1 MQVGQIALEKDSKK
15 KSELMD
21 DELDLLPVF
30 TKSTSR
36 NRIPS
41 ETLEHIDALKSI
53 DHALSKFK
61 LNRNEIRVYLYLA
74 RFGAHKAQ
82 SVAEALGVHRTEA
95 YKILSRLEE
104 QGLICRVMERPMK
117 FVAVPFENVL
127 NNLIEERRQK
137 IHQMEQRKAELL
149 KIWAS
154 LPEPETV
161 NQRKETFQVLE
172 GKKHISVRL
181 NELLENAEKEFH
193 IVVSDENLIWLYNT
207 PFLDDIQEK
216 AEKNGLTTRLM
227 TNYSPT
233 SSYVLDQME
242 IGEGDFAYLKNEKL
256 PGFFV
261 NDKKE
266 MILIMA
272 NDQNNI
278 TGMWTNYSTLVESY
292 SILFNLLW
300 KGNNKLSDSTNNKL
314 MPSTKTPL

>member
-1 MQVGQIALEKDSKK
+1 ME
-15 KSELMD
+15 

-53 DHALSKFK
+53 DKALSKFK
-61 LNRNEIRVYLYLA
+61 LNKNEIRVYLYLA

-82 SVAEALGVHRTEA
+82 SIAEALGVHRTEA

-104 QGLICRVMERPMK
+104 QGLISRVMERPMK
-117 FVAVPFENVL
+117 FIAVPFENVL

-137 IHQMEQRKAELL
+137 IYQMEKRKAELL

-181 NELLENAEKEFH
+181 AELLQNAEKEFH
-193 IVVSDENLIWLYNT
+193 MVVSDENLIWLYNT
-207 PFLDDIQEK
+207 PFLDNVQEK
-216 AEKNGLTTRLM
+216 AEKSGLTTRLM

-242 IGEGDFAYLKNEKL
+242 IGQGDFVYLKNEKM
-256 PGFFV
+256 PGFFI
-261 NDKKE
+261 NDKRE
-266 MILIMA
+266 MILLVSST
-272 NDQNNI
+272 QNSV
-278 TGMWTNYSTLVESY
+278 TGMWTNYDTLVESY
-292 SILFNLLW
+292 GVLFSLLW
-300 KGNNKLSDSTNNKL
+300 KT
-314 MPSTKTPL
+314 TRE

>member
-1 MQVGQIALEKDSKK
+1 MQVGQITIEKQSKK
-15 KSELMD
+15 KSELME

-53 DHALSKFK
+53 DKALGKFK
-61 LNRNEIRVYLYLA
+61 LNRNEVRVYLYLA

-82 SVAEALGVHRTEA
+82 SIAEALGVHRTEA
-95 YKILSRLEE
+95 YKILTRLEE
-104 QGLICRVMERPMK
+104 QGLISRVMERPMK
-117 FVAVPFENVL
+117 FVAVPFEKVL
-127 NNLIEERRQK
+127 NNLIEERRQR
-137 IHQMEQRKAELL
+137 IYQMEQRKAELL

-181 NELLENAEKEFH
+181 AELLQNAEEEFH
-193 IVVSDENLIWLYNT
+193 MVISDENLIWLYNT
-207 PFLDDIQEK
+207 PFLDDVQKK
-216 AEKNGLTTRLM
+216 AEKYGLTTRLM

-242 IGEGDFAYLKNEKL
+242 IGQGDFAYLKNEKM
-256 PGFFV
+256 PGFFI
-261 NDKKE
+261 NDKRE
-266 MILIMA
+266 MILLVA
-272 NDQNNI
+272 TNQNSI
-278 TGMWTNYSTLVESY
+278 TGMWTNYDTLVESHR
-292 SILFNLLW
+292 ILFSLLW
-300 KGNNKLSDSTNNKL
+300 KSTHE
-314 MPSTKTPL
+314 